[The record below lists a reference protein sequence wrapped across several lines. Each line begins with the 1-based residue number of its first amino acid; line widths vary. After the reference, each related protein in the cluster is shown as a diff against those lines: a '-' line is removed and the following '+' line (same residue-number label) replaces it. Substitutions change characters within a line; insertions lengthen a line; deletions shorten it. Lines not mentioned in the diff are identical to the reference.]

1 VAGRGALG
9 GNEDLSGDSK
19 GGVPGSRVAQSSMV
33 MVEAAFVI
41 GLVGVM
47 IYGIASF
54 LLRPQEQQHR
64 PSSLSGTWRVA
75 HYDTKHETRVV
86 LQKISES
93 GTKVLDEHV
102 VATLRAEDAKYDD
115 KFLTAMSIARQ
126 RQALFE
132 SEEGA

>member
-1 VAGRGALG
+1 
-9 GNEDLSGDSK
+9 
-19 GGVPGSRVAQSSMV
+19 MV

-47 IYGIASF
+47 IYGIASLF
-54 LLRPQEQQHR
+54 LRPQEQQH

-75 HYDTKHETRVV
+75 HYDTRHETHVV
-86 LQKISES
+86 LQKVSET

-102 VATLRAEDAKYDD
+102 VATLRSDDAEYDD

-132 SEEGA
+132 AEEGA